1 MSSREEVRLGT
12 ERAERIV
19 QDLPRWDQ
27 PNDRVTFQASPS

>member
-12 ERAERIV
+12 EL

-27 PNDRVTFQASPS
+27 PNDRVTFRASPS